1 MEHFLEQAWVD
12 FVRGVSFSERGEIES
27 HLANGCQECALTR
40 DTWNQVHTIALRENN
55 YVPAEAAVRMVKME
69 FAAQAFDKAKQPV
82 FADLIFDTLGKPAL
96 AGVRSAAAA
105 AARQMVYEADGLAV
119 DLRFDSPVSSK
130 RIFLT
135 GQVLDKRVPRAK
147 LEDSAVILWTQRGL
161 AVAETK
167 ANAFGE
173 FHLELEP
180 QNNLRLSIQVVG
192 RALIRIPLA
201 NLRPEKGSDFTGGSD
216 VSN

>member
-1 MEHFLEQAWVD
+1 MEHFSEHAWTD
-12 FVRGVSFSERGEIES
+12 FVRGISLSERGEMES
-27 HLANGCQECALTR
+27 HLANGCQDCILMHG
-40 DTWNQVHTIALRENN
+40 TWNQVHAITLRENN
-55 YVPAEAAVRMVKME
+55 YAAPEAVVRMVKME

-82 FADLIFDTLGKPAL
+82 LASLIFDTLGKPAL

-105 AARQMVYEADGLAV
+105 ARQIVYEADGLAV
-119 DLRFDSPVSSK
+119 DLRFDSPASSK

-135 GQVLDKRVPRAK
+135 GQVLDKRVPRAE
-147 LEDSAVILWTQRGL
+147 LEDSAVILWTQKGL

-180 QNNLRLSIQVVG
+180 DNNLRLSIQVAG

-201 NLRPEKGSDFTGGSD
+201 DLKPEDSPQT
-216 VSN
+216 

>member
-1 MEHFLEQAWVD
+1 MEHFSEHAWAD
-12 FVRGVSFSERGEIES
+12 FVRGISNSEREEMHA
-27 HLANGCQECALTR
+27 HLASGCNDCAVIR
-40 DTWNQVHTIALRENN
+40 DTWKQVHTVALREGH
-55 YVPAEAAVRMVKME
+55 YAPSEDAVRMVKLE
-69 FAAQAFDKAKQPV
+69 FAAQAFDKAQQPV
-82 FADLIFDTLGKPAL
+82 LAELVFDTFGKTAF
-96 AGVRSAAAA
+96 AGVRSAAA

-119 DLRFDSPVSSK
+119 DLRFDSPASSQ

-135 GQVLDKRVPRAK
+135 GQVLDRRVPRTSI
-147 LEDSAVILWTQRGL
+147 EDSVIILWTHKGL

-180 QNNLRLSIQVVG
+180 QDNLRLSIQVVG

-201 NLRPEKGSDFTGGSD
+201 NLRPERGSDFAGGSD

>member
-1 MEHFLEQAWVD
+1 MDH
-12 FVRGVSFSERGEIES
+12 FSERAWADFIRGISNSERAEMET
-27 HLANGCQECALTR
+27 HLAKGCNECAITG
-40 DTWNQVHTIALRENN
+40 DVWKQIHAIALREAH
-55 YVPAEAAVRMVKME
+55 YLPPQTIVHRVKAE
-69 FAAQAFDKAKQPV
+69 FLAQQISRSQEPMLAK
-82 FADLIFDTLGKPAL
+82 LMFDTFARPAL
-96 AGVRSAAAA
+96 AGVRSAAA

-119 DLRFDSPVSSK
+119 DLRFDNPSSSK

-135 GQVLDKRVPRAK
+135 GQVLDKRVPRAP
-147 LEDSAVILWTQRGL
+147 LEDSVVILWNDRGL
-161 AVAETK
+161 ALSETK

-201 NLRPEKGSDFTGGSD
+201 NLRPEVNSGPASGSD